1 MEENIYN
8 ENIDEMEIEETENEE
23 RSGFPVGLIIGGAV
37 AAIGAGA
44 ALVGRKIYKA
54 RHKEG
59 TETIGRKGFHPIEK
73 LKRKKGYTEIEDF
86 DSQIVDAENVEI
98 TESK

>member
-8 ENIDEMEIEETENEE
+8 ENIDEMEIEETENEVG
-23 RSGFPVGLIIGGAV
+23 SGIPVGLIIGGAV

-44 ALVGRKIYKA
+44 ALVGRKIYNA
-54 RHKEG
+54 RHK
-59 TETIGRKGFHPIEK
+59 TETAKVERKGFRPIEK

-86 DSQIVDAENVEI
+86 DAEIIDADDVEVS
-98 TESK
+98 ESK